1 MLLLTRLSVRRA
13 NVEVE
18 VLRRTKDHP
27 GDGRRIALPV
37 RKCSANEG
45 KTNRFARFQIKA
57 AFAAVGPRIPLASGM
72 AAREGE
78 DPHAG
83 LQRSRQPGPAGR
95 RASPTRRFQED
106 LGAMIVSSTSFG
118 LNTANGAGAG
128 LISTTSSQCSLAN
141 SPWSNGRR

>member
-45 KTNRFARFQIKA
+45 KTNRFASFQIRA
-57 AFAAVGPRIPLASGM
+57 AFAAIGPRTPLASGM

-83 LQRSRQPGPAGR
+83 LQRSRQPGPTGGR
-95 RASPTRRFQED
+95 PIALSTNPQTQ
-106 LGAMIVSSTSFG
+106 IVG
-118 LNTANGAGAG
+118 GMCDNCEQHIL
-128 LISTTSSQCSLAN
+128 
-141 SPWSNGRR
+141 